1 MAPSSTP
8 SIGGPTS
15 PRPTGCPG
23 EFGGGW
29 VLANPVVTS
38 AIIDASRP
46 EQLADSLT
54 AAGQPLPAEAKALLD
69 EATTKWPTGDASD

>member
-1 MAPSSTP
+1 
-8 SIGGPTS
+8 
-15 PRPTGCPG
+15 
-23 EFGGGW
+23 
-29 VLANPVVTS
+29 VVTS